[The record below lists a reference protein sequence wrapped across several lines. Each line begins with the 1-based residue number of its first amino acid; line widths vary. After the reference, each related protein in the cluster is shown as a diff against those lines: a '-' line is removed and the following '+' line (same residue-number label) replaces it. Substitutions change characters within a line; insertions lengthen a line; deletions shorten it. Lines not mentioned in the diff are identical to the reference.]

1 VVAAGAAGAERA
13 AEAADVAGTDRAAE
27 AADDAGADRAAEAA
41 ATAVIAT
48 ADATNL
54 TRYIE

>member
-1 VVAAGAAGAERA
+1 VVAAEAAGAERA
-13 AEAADVAGTDRAAE
+13 AEAADV
-27 AADDAGADRAAEAA
+27 AGADRAAEAA

>member
-1 VVAAGAAGAERA
+1 VTTTRGGADAAEAAGAERA
-13 AEAADVAGTDRAAE
+13 AEAADVAG
-27 AADDAGADRAAEAA
+27 ADRAADAA

-54 TRYIE
+54 TQYIE